1 MPCSICSKML
11 INARIEK
18 IYYKEGYAD
27 TLSAMLLSEADIPL
41 IQLDV

>member
-1 MPCSICSKML
+1 ML

-27 TLSAMLLSEADIPL
+27 SLSSLLLAEAQVPVV
-41 IQLDV
+41 QLG

>member
-1 MPCSICSKML
+1 ML

-27 TLSAMLLSEADIPL
+27 NLSSLLLAEAQVPVV
-41 IQLDV
+41 QLG